1 MTKVRIILVGIIA
14 AFVLGAF
21 LASCDKKDDGQETG
35 TSSTETTVEFDHSS
49 FGIYKGVIVGSSG
62 TLKIEINNGNSSAK
76 AWLTIDGQSDVLTCS
91 ATFTE
96 GQAIRN
102 AAFTG
107 AFSSFTFS
115 VDADGG
121 NPVIENLSI
130 EGHSNVV
137 VVVIKETSNS
147 VVAAYEGT
155 YTGGN
160 NAAGVLNIARN
171 NNRFAGSVKGD
182 DGFTAGLSGT
192 IDGNGNFSGTSHT
205 TFNGLSVTLTY
216 SGKFTGDNVSGT
228 WNNSWQVEEETRTNS
243 GSFSGSK
250 TL

>member
-1 MTKVRIILVGIIA
+1 MLVGIIA
-14 AFVLGAF
+14 AFAFGVF
-21 LASCDKKDDGQETG
+21 LASCDKKDDGQETN
-35 TSSTETTVEFDHSS
+35 TESTESTETTVEFDNSS
-49 FGIYKGVIVGSSG
+49 FGLYKGVIVGSSG

-76 AWLTIDGQSDVLTCS
+76 AYLTIDGQSDVLTCS
-91 ATFTE
+91 AVFTK
-96 GQAIRN
+96 GQAISN

-115 VDADGG
+115 VDADGA

-130 EGHSNVV
+130 EGHSGVV
-137 VVVIKETSNS
+137 VAVIKETSNS
-147 VVAAYEGT
+147 VVAGYEGK

-160 NAAGVLNIARN
+160 SAVGVLNIARN
-171 NNRFAGSVKGD
+171 NNNFAGSAKGD
-182 DGFTAGLSGT
+182 DGFTAGLNGT

-216 SGKFTGDNVSGT
+216 SGKFIGDNVSGT
-228 WNNSWQVEEETRTNS
+228 WKNSWQVEEETRTNS
-243 GSFSGSK
+243 GSFSGKK